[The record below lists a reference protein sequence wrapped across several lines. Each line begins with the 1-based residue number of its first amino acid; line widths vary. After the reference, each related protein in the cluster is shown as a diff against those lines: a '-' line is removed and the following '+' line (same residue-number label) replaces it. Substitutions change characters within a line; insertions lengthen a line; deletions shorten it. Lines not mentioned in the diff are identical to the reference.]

1 MLSVI
6 KSNYSTIGGNDT
18 MAQDN
23 KSMGTLMSKEEREKE
38 IERLK
43 AAPLGTVL
51 YYTAGGTIPREQQMI
66 LQEASISHTIS
77 SDSQYTYCI
86 KG

>member
-1 MLSVI
+1 MLSMI

-18 MAQDN
+18 MEQDN
-23 KSMGTLMSKEEREKE
+23 NSVGTLMSKEEREKE

-51 YYTAGGTIPREQQMI
+51 YLTTGGAISREQMAI

-77 SDSQYTYCI
+77 SDSKYTYCI